1 MGNSK
6 NGNGNK
12 KKKGENRFTDNKG
25 LSSLWYKG
33 NKLEGQSEGE
43 LQAEINANLGKTKTN
58 GQTNGQTNG
67 KKTGLLARVEK
78 HKTKLTKTKKF
89 IDTMLENRPDMEYA
103 AAGSGQSAE
112 SNTSISEAQSPL
124 VYYDVAYEKKKKQ
137 MGL

>member
-43 LQAEINANLGKTKTN
+43 LQAEINANLGKSKK
-58 GQTNGQTNG
+58 QTNGQTNG

-78 HKTKLTKTKKF
+78 HKTKLTKTKEF

-112 SNTSISEAQSPL
+112 SNKSISEAQSPL
-124 VYYDVAYEKKKKQ
+124 VYYDVEYEKKKKQ

>member
-78 HKTKLTKTKKF
+78 HRDKINAVQKLATT
-89 IDTMLENRPDMEYA
+89 LAENRPEMEYA

-112 SNTSISEAQSPL
+112 SNKSIAEAQSPL
-124 VYYDVAYEKKKKQ
+124 VYYDPAYEKKKKQ

>member
-78 HKTKLTKTKKF
+78 HRDKINAVQELATTLAK
-89 IDTMLENRPDMEYA
+89 NRPEMEYA

-124 VYYDVAYEKKKKQ
+124 VYYDPAYEKKKKQ